1 MNGENSE
8 KPSCFGKLDCV
19 FPLTESGL
27 RSVPKNCM
35 ACELKTECLR
45 FAMSKGGALNLRE
58 ERIDSAYASGRIGF
72 FQRWSE
78 KKEIYKK
85 LKDTSRI
92 RK

>member
-1 MNGENSE
+1 MNDENRE
-8 KPSCFGKLDCV
+8 TPPCFGELDSV
-19 FPLTESGL
+19 FPRTASGL
-27 RSVPKNCM
+27 RSVPESCL

-45 FAMSKGGALNLRE
+45 SAMSKGGALNLRE

-72 FQRWSE
+72 FRRWSG
-78 KKEIYKK
+78 KKEIQKK